1 MLAITGVVVV
11 VGIGLIVWVPTTVT
25 RPVGQAVAVARAGE
39 AGRGFAV
46 VAAEVRS
53 LAQRSADAAR
63 QIKELITASVERVSQ
78 GTALV
83 HDAGVAIRD
92 MVEGVQRLG
101 GLVAEM
107 NAASRDQAASIDQ
120 VGAAVGQIDQGT
132 QQNAALVEEIAAAAS
147 SLRQQ
152 ANELVAAVSRFRVS

>member
-11 VGIGLIVWVPTTVT
+11 VGIGLIVWVPTTET
-25 RPVGQAVAVARAGE
+25 RPVEQAVAAARAGE

-46 VAAEVRS
+46 VAAEARS

-78 GTALV
+78 GTALE

-92 MVEGVQRLG
+92 MVEGV
-101 GLVAEM
+101 
-107 NAASRDQAASIDQ
+107 QAASIDQ

-147 SLRQQ
+147 SRSCEESKVPEVQVS
-152 ANELVAAVSRFRVS
+152 VASS